1 MSVVIVGN
9 GMAGARLVGELRARD
24 RRVPIT
30 VFGAEESQPYN
41 RVMLSN
47 VLAGASDPGD
57 IRLTAPGWYAD
68 NDVDA
73 RLGVPVTGID
83 RTARTVTSA
92 DGRVTPYDTLVLAT
106 GSAPVVP
113 PLPGLDAEGVVVFRT
128 IDHCR
133 AILRHA
139 ATARS
144 AVVVGGGLLGL
155 EAARGLAGRGL
166 PVTVVHRPGHLM
178 DRQLDPEA
186 GGVLRRVLGD
196 LGIGTCLGARVA
208 AARSADG
215 HVTGVELDD
224 GTVLA
229 TDLVV
234 LACGVRPETGLAS
247 AAGLTVDRG
256 VLVDDRLRSVDD
268 PRVHAVGE
276 CAQHQGTVY
285 GLVAPAWEQARV
297 VADVLTGRDARYAG
311 SRLVTRLKA
320 AGIELA
326 AMGETGLD
334 DDAAEIV
341 RFTDPT
347 RGTYKKVVIKDERL
361 VGAILLGETGTA
373 GLLTQLYDRA
383 AALPA
388 DRLHLLFHGMDAGTP
403 VDTPVRIPDAATVCR
418 CNNVTKG
425 RIRASWEAGARD
437 VPGVAAETRATTGC
451 GGCRDTVAGIL
462 DWLERQETGG

>member
-1 MSVVIVGN
+1 MSVVVVGN
-9 GMAGARLVGELRARD
+9 GMAGARLVGELRGRD

-30 VFGAEESQPYN
+30 VFGAEESRPYN
-41 RVMLSN
+41 RVLLSN
-47 VLAGASDPGD
+47 VLAGASGPGD
-57 IRLTAPGWYAD
+57 IGLTAPEWYAD
-68 NDVDA
+68 NDVEA

-83 RTARTVTSA
+83 RAARTVTSA

-106 GSAPVVP
+106 GSVPVVP
-113 PLPGLDAEGVVVFRT
+113 PLPGLDAEGVVAFRT
-128 IDHCR
+128 IDDCR

-196 LGIGTCLGARVA
+196 LGIGTCLGARVT
-208 AARSADG
+208 AARSAGG

-224 GTVLA
+224 GTVLDA
-229 TDLVV
+229 DLVV

-268 PRVHAVGE
+268 PRVHAIGE

-297 VADVLTGRDARYAG
+297 VADVLTGRDMRYTG

-334 DDAAEIV
+334 DDSAEVV

-347 RGTYKKVVIKDERL
+347 RGTYKKLVIRDERL

-383 AALPA
+383 APLPA

-403 VDTPVRIPDAATVCR
+403 VDTPVRIPDAATVCQ

-425 RIRASWEAGARD
+425 RIRASWEAGAREVSD
-437 VPGVAAETRATTGC
+437 VAAGTRATTGC

-462 DWLERQETGG
+462 DWLRRQEGSS